1 MTGAAFGRQL
11 SCIYYTLSPTLWP
24 NSISCYTPQNT
35 DFSAY
40 YESEKHS
47 FYLTGSSVSKSTIN
61 TFYIWDSQKLD
72 FIPLDILT
80 EFPNL
85 NGLLIDGVN
94 LPTLKAGLFKPELQ
108 KIEYLYLSGTI
119 ETIEPEA
126 FQYLINLKW
135 IFLYGHNLQTLPYRL
150 FKNNPDL
157 IFIGLGY
164 KINSIHS
171 SFFDGLNKLKLVDFS
186 RNVGCIK
193 GKIGCETCLITQSEL
208 RGKLQGCFD
217 NCSNGTACHTSFL
230 SYEASQTTEIP
241 QTTTENPIESN
252 STENEGITEIKSNTL
267 EELFQNLTQGLE
279 QVSQDNKLAIEGV
292 EVRLLNITNDLKNS
306 VENMP
311 KVIEKAIETNNQN
324 MQECCTSNEKAVE
337 KLQDAMEN
345 QIKHSKKVEKEL
357 KELKE
362 NLVTKVEKSLKEG
375 LAEISRNQ
383 LQPGNLQ
390 TNESAELLEARLEIM
405 KLKME
410 NLEFKCAKKDSEIE
424 SLKGEIEE
432 KKDIESQLKSLE
444 KKFDE
449 QVEKLDSLM
458 NGA

>member
-1 MTGAAFGRQL
+1 MTGAAFGRQI
-11 SCIYYTLSPTLWP
+11 SCAYWTSSSYTLWP
-24 NSISCYTPQNT
+24 NLISCYTPYNT

-47 FYLTGSSVSKSTIN
+47 FYITGSSVSKSSIN
-61 TFYIWDSQKLD
+61 TFYIYGSNKLD

-85 NGLLIDGVN
+85 NGLFIDGVN
-94 LPTLKAGLFKPELQ
+94 LPTVKIGLFKPELQ
-108 KIEYLYLSGTI
+108 KIEYLYLQGTI
-119 ETIEPEA
+119 ETIEPQA

-135 IFLYGHNLQTLPYRL
+135 VRLYGSNIQTLPYQL

-157 IFIGLGY
+157 IYILLGG

-171 SFFDGLNKLKLVDFS
+171 NSFDGLNKLKLVDFS
-186 RNVGCIK
+186 SNVGCIK
-193 GKIGCETCLITQSEL
+193 GKIGCETCLITHSDL

-241 QTTTENPIESN
+241 QTTTEQPIESN
-252 STENEGITEIKSNTL
+252 STENEGVTEIKSNRL
-267 EELFQNLTQGLE
+267 EELSHNLTQGLE
-279 QVSQDNKLAIEGV
+279 QVSQHNKLAIEGV
-292 EVRLLNITNDLKNS
+292 EVRLLNVTNDLKNS
-306 VENMP
+306 VENML
-311 KVIEKAIETNNQN
+311 KVFKEAIETNNKLTQ
-324 MQECCTSNEKAVE
+324 KAVE
-337 KLQDAMEN
+337 KLQEAVEN
-345 QIKHSKKVEKEL
+345 QVEHSRKVEKLLTEA
-357 KELKE
+357 
-362 NLVTKVEKSLKEG
+362 
-375 LAEISRNQ
+375 LADIFRNQ

-390 TNESAELLEARLEIM
+390 TSESAQLFEARLEIM

-424 SLKGEIEE
+424 SLKGEIDG
-432 KKDIESQLKSLE
+432 KKGIEIQLKGLE

-458 NGA
+458 NSA